1 MSCSRTRLSPP
12 VGHLSALG
20 FGKEENEDA
29 GKIKDNNIAVV
40 PKVGPE
46 GHKVYQ
52 VQLRVCVQMMEGFRH
67 TLHVTA
73 RWAPEFSGDAQKA
86 TEEDEEMDVDQGHGQ
101 DVNVS
106 AVFSIS
112 SV

>member
-1 MSCSRTRLSPP
+1 
-12 VGHLSALG
+12 
-20 FGKEENEDA
+20 
-29 GKIKDNNIAVV
+29 
-40 PKVGPE
+40 
-46 GHKVYQ
+46 
-52 VQLRVCVQMMEGFRH
+52 MEGFRH